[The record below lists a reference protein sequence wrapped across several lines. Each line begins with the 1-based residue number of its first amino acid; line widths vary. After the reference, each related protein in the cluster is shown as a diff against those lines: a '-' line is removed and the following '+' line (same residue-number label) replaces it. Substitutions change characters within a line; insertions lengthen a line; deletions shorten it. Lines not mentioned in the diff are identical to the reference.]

1 MIMFLFT
8 VSWLFELTMMN
19 SVMFLYALAAFK
31 ASPEKFLA
39 PWNFL
44 KLKINKQE
52 EINLAIKVEESESS
66 TYDHIKGCLPLP
78 NKQTQSNKRVRKTTF
93 SFTIF

>member
-44 KLKINKQE
+44 KLKINKQ
-52 EINLAIKVEESESS
+52 
-66 TYDHIKGCLPLP
+66 
-78 NKQTQSNKRVRKTTF
+78 
-93 SFTIF
+93 